1 VLNVGGG
8 QWPDTPG
15 VDELSQ
21 CGFAD
26 SHVSADLHELDAAF
40 SDQSADE
47 ARGRT
52 QTPGR
57 RIDRQ

>member
-8 QWPDTPG
+8 QWRDTPC
-15 VDELSQ
+15 VDELGQ

-26 SHVSADLHELDAAF
+26 SHVPADLHELDAAF
-40 SDQSADE
+40 SDQAADE

-52 QTPGR
+52 QALGR
-57 RIDRQ
+57 CINRQ